1 MDKKRLISDV
11 KWCVEQGYT
20 KEETIGFVVSLI
32 PEASQTDIA
41 TLYDQLKGYLEREK
55 IQNTPDHKK
64 PQPAQNIPSQSKA
77 KVQPS
82 QPQSRATLIGAI
94 FVITVAAVILTMC
107 NTMCKPIA
115 DKPMTDNDYLNDRVY
130 CYLVVKNYT
139 EKLLLSPAS
148 AKFSPNPLIRS
159 KKESEGIFVYF
170 IDSYVDSQ
178 NTFGAMLR
186 KKFSASV
193 KYYVKQD
200 EWDVYEFEFY

>member
-11 KWCVEQGYT
+11 KWCMEQGYT
-20 KEETIGFVVSLI
+20 KEETIDFVVSLV
-32 PEASQTDIA
+32 SDVSRTDIA
-41 TLYDQLKGYLEREK
+41 FLYDQIKRSLELEN
-55 IQNTPDHKK
+55 I
-64 PQPAQNIPSQSKA
+64 QNIPDRGKD
-77 KVQPS
+77 QPK
-82 QPQSRATLIGAI
+82 PKTTLIG
-94 FVITVAAVILTMC
+94 VILIIGVVAIISTMC
-107 NTMCKPIA
+107 NTMCKSFA

-178 NTFGAMLR
+178 NAFGAMLR

>member
-115 DKPMTDNDYLNDRVY
+115 NKPKTDNDYLAERVY
-130 CYLVVKNYT
+130 CYVAVKNYA
-139 EKLLLSPAS
+139 EKLLVSPAT
-148 AKFSPNPLIRS
+148 AKFSFDPLIRS
-159 KKESEGIFVYF
+159 RKESEGVFVYY

-178 NTFGAMLR
+178 NAFGAVLR
-186 KKFSASV
+186 SSFSAAV
-193 KYYVKQD
+193 RYHVKQD
-200 EWDVYEFEFY
+200 KYDVFDFEFN